1 VAAPPG
7 LKTMSRNL
15 LNLGLF
21 VTVALLAAVV
31 IWEPGQQQGVTGKP
45 LSSLQADDIQRIH
58 VQRDGLQDVQLQ
70 KQEGNWQMLA
80 PYRVDADN
88 TRVRALLRLA
98 DATSHASF
106 SAGDRRLADFGLAP
120 ARAQVRFDDSL
131 FQFGGLEHISKRRY
145 VLLDGT
151 IHLITDLFYHQLRT
165 SATQFVSPRL
175 FSPTQRITR
184 LLLADRQYAQQHDGS
199 WLVTPAADSV
209 SADQLNEFI
218 EHWQR
223 LRASRVSSADEQG
236 GKEQVSI
243 ELADGSKLVF
253 EIVRSENEVVFTRR
267 DLGLQY
273 HVPVET
279 AEALFALPKPNAPEQ
294 N

>member
-1 VAAPPG
+1 
-7 LKTMSRNL
+7 MSRNL

-21 VTVALLAAVV
+21 VIVALLVAVV
-31 IWEPGQQQGVTGKP
+31 IWEPGQQQDVTGKP
-45 LSSLQADDIQRIH
+45 LSSLNADDIHRIH
-58 VQRDGLQDVQLQ
+58 IRRDGLQDIQLQ
-70 KQEGNWQMLA
+70 KQDGNWHMLA
-80 PYRVDADN
+80 PYRVAADN

-98 DATSHASF
+98 DTTSHASF
-106 SAGDRRLADFGLAP
+106 SAGDRKLADFGLAP
-120 ARAQVRFDDSL
+120 IRAQVRFDDSL

-145 VLLDGT
+145 VLLDDT

-199 WLVTPAADSV
+199 WQVTPAADSV

-236 GKEQVSI
+236 SEEQVSI

-253 EIVRSENEVVFTRR
+253 EIVRNENEVVFTRR